1 MIYNSRYFLE
11 NVTVLCFQNFEN
23 IDMFKTE
30 LMFKTAIKEALYNEE
45 VKF

>member
-1 MIYNSRYFLE
+1 MIYNGRYFLE
-11 NVTVLCFQNFEN
+11 NVTVLCFQNVGN

-30 LMFKTAIKEALYNEE
+30 LMFKTAIMEALYSGE